1 MLLNP
6 TAIFRFRH
14 AVVFAK
20 MASSQIRPR
29 IMTSSNEDK
38 KHLRRLGHN
47 LKPVVTIAAKGLNDN
62 VGAEVDRALS
72 DHELIKVKLA
82 VGDRLAKKAI
92 SDQLCQKYNAE
103 LVQSIGHILLLYRK
117 AKSPNPK
124 LSNLL
129 RQ

>member
-1 MLLNP
+1 
-6 TAIFRFRH
+6 
-14 AVVFAK
+14 
-20 MASSQIRPR
+20 MASLFIRLA

-47 LKPVVTIAAKGLNDN
+47 LKPVVTIAGKGLTEN
-62 VGAEVDRALS
+62 VASEIERALS

-82 VGDRLAKKAI
+82 VGDRDAKKTI
-92 SDQLCQKYNAE
+92 SDQITSDFNAE
-103 LVQSIGHILLLYRK
+103 LVQSIGHILLLFRK
-117 AKSPNPK
+117 AKKPNPK

>member
-14 AVVFAK
+14 AEDFAR
-20 MASSQIRPR
+20 MANFEIRPT

-38 KHLRRLGHN
+38 KHLRRLGHD
-47 LKPVVTIAAKGLNDN
+47 LKPVVTIAAKGLTDN
-62 VGAEVDRALS
+62 VSAELERALS

-82 VGDRLAKKAI
+82 VGDREAKKAV
-92 SDQLCQKYNAE
+92 SDKICQNFKAE
-103 LVQSIGHILLLYRK
+103 LVQSIGHILLIYRP

-129 RQ
+129 RK